1 MTTIATVKD
10 QPQAYLCILAIRNHF
25 GLGKGNKEMFTIYN
39 DPDWEIVYTGK
50 IAKSKLENIKAFVA
64 GYFYRTN

>member
-1 MTTIATVKD
+1 MTTIARVKD

-25 GLGKGNKEMFTIYN
+25 GIGKSNKEMFTIYN
-39 DPDWEIVYTGK
+39 DPAWEIVYTGK